1 MKPGGDFFAV
11 KHFFLKSFEKISQ
24 KSSIVSFLRELGYRM
39 GRTEQGSQVRSIS
52 AEARGGSAF
61 EKHRELIKSP
71 PTDNAVFAEINLMMR
86 PK

>member
-1 MKPGGDFFAV
+1 
-11 KHFFLKSFEKISQ
+11 
-24 KSSIVSFLRELGYRM
+24 M